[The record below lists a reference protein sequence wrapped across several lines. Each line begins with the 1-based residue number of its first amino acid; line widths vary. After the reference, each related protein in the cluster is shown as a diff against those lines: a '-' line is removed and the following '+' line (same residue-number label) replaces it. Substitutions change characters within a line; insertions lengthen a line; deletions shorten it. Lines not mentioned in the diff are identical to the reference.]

1 MSPRVR
7 SMHDV
12 IVISDPSS
20 TRSQMYLTTN
30 MGGDSLNAFA
40 NVDTCKKVMEGAKPY
55 VEGAED

>member
-1 MSPRVR
+1 
-7 SMHDV
+7 MHDV